1 MKEEFICFLW
11 QYRLYDSV
19 ELTTTSGEQVKVI
32 SPGTYNYDSGPDFF
46 AARVEIDG
54 TILVGNIEIH
64 INSSNW
70 YHHRHHN
77 DAAYSNIIL
86 HVVMNHDREILDMQ
100 NNLIPVIE
108 LQNKFDKSLL
118 DRYTG
123 ILASKNWVACE
134 KFISST
140 NCVVLTSW
148 LSRLLVERLERKAA
162 EIREFYEYFGN
173 NWEQTFYYFLSRNF
187 GFKVNA
193 SPFALLAQ
201 QTPYSLLAKLKN
213 DPIRLEALLFGQ
225 AGMLHDKFKD
235 AYPALLLKE
244 YQFLRHKY
252 NLTPIEKSLWKHSK
266 LRPSNFPSIRISQFA
281 QLVFRST
288 GLFSKLIETNNINQ
302 LKELLTVTCTAYW
315 RDHYLFDKQSVSRD
329 KSLGTDAVTNI
340 LINTIVPLKFVYGTD
355 TLRHDLREGALNL
368 LTSLQAERN
377 SIILNWIKIGIQ
389 PSNAGEGQA
398 LLELKKNYCTPK
410 KCLRCSIGH
419 HFIRKS

>member
-1 MKEEFICFLW
+1 MKEEFIFFLW
-11 QYRLYDSV
+11 QYSLYDSDG
-19 ELTTTSGEQVKVI
+19 LSTTMGEKVKVI
-32 SPGTYNYDSGPDFF
+32 NPGIFNYDSGPDFF

-64 INSSNW
+64 LNSSNW
-70 YHHRHHN
+70 YHHKHQD

-86 HVVMNHDREILDMQ
+86 HVVMNHDKEILDIR
-100 NNLIPVIE
+100 NNPIPVIE
-108 LQNKFDKSLL
+108 LKDKFDKGLL
-118 DRYTG
+118 ERYSG
-123 ILASKNWVACE
+123 ILASKSWVACE
-134 KFISST
+134 KFVSST
-140 NCVVLTSW
+140 NSVILTSW
-148 LSRLLVERLERKAA
+148 LSRLLVERLERKAE
-162 EIREFYEYFGN
+162 EIRKFYEYFGN
-173 NWEQTFYYFLSRNF
+173 NWEQTFYYFLARNF

-193 SPFALLAQ
+193 TPFALLAQ
-201 QTPYSLLAKLKN
+201 QTPYNLLARLKN

-225 AGMLHDKFKD
+225 AGMLHDNFKD

-281 QLVFRST
+281 QLVFKST
-288 GLFSKLIETNNINQ
+288 GLFSKLIEANNLNQ
-302 LKELLTVTCTAYW
+302 LKELLTVDCSAYW
-315 RDHYLFDKQSVSRD
+315 REHYLFDKQSVSRT
-329 KSLGTDAVTNI
+329 KSLGRDAITNI

-355 TLRHDLREGALNL
+355 TLRHDLREGALTL
-368 LTSLQAERN
+368 LSSLPAECN
-377 SIILNWIKIGIQ
+377 SIIINWSKIGIH